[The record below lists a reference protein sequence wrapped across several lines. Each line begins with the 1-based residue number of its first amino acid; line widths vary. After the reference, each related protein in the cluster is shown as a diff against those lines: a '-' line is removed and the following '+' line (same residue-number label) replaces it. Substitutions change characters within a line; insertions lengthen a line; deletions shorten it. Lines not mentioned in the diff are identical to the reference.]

1 MTRHARRVY
10 ALRLPLHLA
19 SQLEALH
26 DLHPQTS
33 HAQLITDVLALGLA
47 EVRRAR
53 ERTPPE
59 PMAPQAPDERE
70 AVYLL
75 TGPFSAFHGLV
86 CKHHLALEQELAPHE
101 TTPLTDPYALDQP
114 D

>member
-1 MTRHARRVY
+1 MTRHARQVY
-10 ALRLPLHLA
+10 ALRLPLGLA

-33 HAQLITDVLALGLA
+33 REQLLSDVLALGVA
-47 EVRRAR
+47 EVRRAHDS
-53 ERTPPE
+53 TPPA
-59 PMAPQAPDERE
+59 PMVPLSPDERE

-86 CKHHLALEQELAPHE
+86 CKHHLALQQELAPHE
-101 TTPLTDPYALDQP
+101 TTRLTDPYALDQP

>member
-1 MTRHARRVY
+1 MTGHARRVY
-10 ALRLPLHLA
+10 TLRLPLGLA

-26 DLHPQTS
+26 ELHPQTP

-53 ERTPPE
+53 GSTP

-101 TTPLTDPYALDQP
+101 TTPMTDPYALDQP